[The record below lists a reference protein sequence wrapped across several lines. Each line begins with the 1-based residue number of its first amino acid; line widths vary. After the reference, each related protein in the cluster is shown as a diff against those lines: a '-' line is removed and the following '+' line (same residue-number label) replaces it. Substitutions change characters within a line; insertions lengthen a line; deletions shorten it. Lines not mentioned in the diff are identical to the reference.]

1 MTSIAEAPRVSR
13 PLAWVRVASLL
24 LLLTV
29 GALGSTGTWGAL
41 WLLVPAAVA
50 TGLLLAWR
58 FGPVALAL
66 PALLAVGSIALA
78 LAGAAGRPLWA
89 TAWVPL
95 GAGVG
100 TWMGLHEEGGGAG
113 IGARAWMH
121 VPLLA
126 LAALL
131 PVAPGFEAAMGRFD
145 GVLRVQQEAL
155 LRSPA
160 TAKWPAELRAELQRK
175 VQAPQ
180 EARRRELTFLV
191 PNTLFLWAVL
201 LVAAGRA
208 LAARGATIL
217 GWPALSRSPLREWRL
232 PDAALGALLAGLAV
246 VVFAGPTWHPVA
258 AVLLLHSGL
267 GYSVQGFA
275 VVESVLRARGMSPA
289 FVTLTLVFV
298 IAVSLLWVLPAL
310 AVVGLS
316 DVWLDYRRLE
326 PSPDREA

>member
-1 MTSIAEAPRVSR
+1 MTSIAEAARGAR
-13 PLAWVRVASLL
+13 PLAWVRVVTLTLL
-24 LLLTV
+24 LLF
-29 GALGSTGTWGAL
+29 GGLGSTGSWGAM

-66 PALLAVGSIALA
+66 PAVLAVASAALA
-78 LAGAAGRPLWA
+78 FAGKAGLPLWT

-95 GAGVG
+95 GAAVG
-100 TWMGLHEEGGGAG
+100 TWMGLHEEGGSRTRG
-113 IGARAWMH
+113 RAWMH

-145 GVLRVQQEAL
+145 AVLKVQQESL
-155 LRSPA
+155 LRTSQ
-160 TAKWPAELRAELQRK
+160 TAKWPAELRAEMQRK
-175 VQAPQ
+175 LQSPPEV
-180 EARRRELTFLV
+180 RRRELLFLV

-201 LVAAGRA
+201 LVAAGRS
-208 LAARGATIL
+208 LAARAATIL
-217 GWPALSRSPLREWRL
+217 GWPELSRSPLRAWRM
-232 PDAALGALLAGLAV
+232 PDAALAPLLAGLAL
-246 VVFAGPTWHPVA
+246 VVFAGRTWHPVA
-258 AVLLLHSGL
+258 AVLLLQSAL

-275 VVESVLRARGMSPA
+275 VVESVLRARGMAPA
-289 FVTLTLVFV
+289 LVTLTLVFV
-298 IAVSLLWVLPAL
+298 IAVSLFWALPAL

-326 PSPDREA
+326 PSPEREA

>member
-1 MTSIAEAPRVSR
+1 M
-13 PLAWVRVASLL
+13 RVASLVL
-24 LLLTV
+24 LLSI
-29 GALGSTGTWGAL
+29 GGLGSSGTWGAM

-58 FGPVALAL
+58 FGPAALAL
-66 PALLAVGSIALA
+66 PAALA
-78 LAGAAGRPLWA
+78 AASVALAFAGAGGLPVWA

-95 GAGVG
+95 GAAVG

-113 IGARAWMH
+113 IGERAWMH

-131 PVAPGFEAAMGRFD
+131 PVAPGFESAMGRFD
-145 GVLRVQQEAL
+145 GVLRVQQESL
-155 LRSPA
+155 LRTSEA
-160 TAKWPAELRAELQRK
+160 AKWPAELRAELQGK
-175 VQAPQ
+175 LQSPPEV
-180 EARRRELTFLV
+180 RRRELMFLV

-201 LVAAGRA
+201 LVAAGRS

-217 GWPALSRSPLREWRL
+217 GWPDLSRSPLRAWRL
-232 PDAALGALLAGLAV
+232 PDAALAPLLAGLAL
-246 VVFAGPTWHPVA
+246 VVFADRAWHPVA
-258 AVLLLHSGL
+258 AVLLLHSAL

-275 VVESVLRARGMSPA
+275 VVESVLRARGMSPV

-298 IAVSLLWVLPAL
+298 IAVSLFWVLPAL